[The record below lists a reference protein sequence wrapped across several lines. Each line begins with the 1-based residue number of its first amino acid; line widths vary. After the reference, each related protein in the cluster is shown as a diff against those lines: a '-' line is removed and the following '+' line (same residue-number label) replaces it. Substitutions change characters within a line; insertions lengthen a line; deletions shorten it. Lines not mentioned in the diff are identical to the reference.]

1 MKIEDF
7 FKTYI
12 FLFWNRKKNI
22 IIKKKTS
29 IKKTFLD
36 DKNLFGNNNEIKN
49 SQIGF
54 GTYLG
59 SNMKITNW
67 KIGKYCSI
75 ASNLKIICGSHPVG
89 KNISTHPAFYFK
101 HNKELN
107 ELDLSY
113 IKENKYNDSVK
124 IDNKWDIIIEND
136 VWIGSDVKFLQGI
149 RIGDGAVIGAGA
161 LVTKDVAPYAI
172 VGGVPAKL
180 IRKRFSDE
188 DIEFL
193 LELKWWDKGE
203 EWIKENAEYFEDI
216 DILKSK
222 SQK

>member
-149 RIGDGAVIGAGA
+149 RIGDGAVVGAGA

>member
-1 MKIEDF
+1 MRCAAQAR
-7 FKTYI
+7 
-12 FLFWNRKKNI
+12 FLS
-22 IIKKKTS
+22 TS
-29 IKKTFLD
+29 IK
-36 DKNLFGNNNEIKN
+36 
-49 SQIGF
+49 
-54 GTYLG
+54 
-59 SNMKITNW
+59 
-67 KIGKYCSI
+67 
-75 ASNLKIICGSHPVG
+75 
-89 KNISTHPAFYFK
+89 THK
-101 HNKELN
+101 S
-107 ELDLSY
+107 SY